1 MTEDWRKALGLDNV
15 AEDEV
20 VEYNGELYVN
30 GERADKLSKNLKIN
44 KNVSDENFF
53 IHEFLIFAKSISSY
67 RIKRKLN
74 DYELDALSAKDQK
87 KYLELYDDL
96 DEMFQQYLRYES
108 KELLDELNKKF
119 NDLLLIIIK
128 FLKSKKL
135 VKFDAKKIASK
146 YSKVPFIGKIEN
158 NSSGSQSNYSSV
170 LKYEFLKK
178 NEGTKEKK
186 QKTIIQNTKHKNDSD
201 TKNTN
206 SDSSLVNKIK
216 RLKEL
221 YKKGTLDKTE
231 FEQAK
236 NKLLK

>member
-1 MTEDWRKALGLDNV
+1 MTEDWRKALGLDYV
-15 AEDEV
+15 EEDEV

-30 GERADKLSKNLKIN
+30 GQKADKLSKNLKLN

-74 DYELDALSAKDQK
+74 DYELDALNAKDQK

-119 NDLLLIIIK
+119 KDLLLLIIK

-135 VKFDAKKIASK
+135 VKFDAKKIADK
-146 YSKVPFIGKIEN
+146 YSKVPFLGKIED
-158 NSSGSQSNYSSV
+158 STLGSQSNYSSV

-178 NEGTKEKK
+178 NKKTKEKK
-186 QKTIIQNTKHKNDSD
+186 QKIIAQNSKVVIDRD
-201 TKNTN
+201 TRNTN
-206 SDSSLVNKIK
+206 SETNLVNKIK
-216 RLKEL
+216 KLKEL